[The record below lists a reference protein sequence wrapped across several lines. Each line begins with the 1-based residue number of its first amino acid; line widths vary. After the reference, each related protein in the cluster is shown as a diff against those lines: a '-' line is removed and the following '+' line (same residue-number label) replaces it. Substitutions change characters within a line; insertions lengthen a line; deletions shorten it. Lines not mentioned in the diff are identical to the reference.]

1 MHPMG
6 HSLQTNALSP
16 ASLSTRGTPVWVL
29 SLALTIMLL
38 ASGMSAAAD
47 FPLRA
52 QYAAQGVEPISTDDL
67 AARFD
72 DYLII
77 DARARYEFET
87 LHIEGAHSMPFS
99 DRNFSRE
106 VLALHEEDPRPMVF
120 YCNGVECA
128 VSYRAAA
135 RAVDRGISNAL
146 VYDAGVFAWA
156 NAQPGRTLL
165 LGEPLNDP
173 GKLISQSEFQ
183 AHLLGEEAF
192 FARIEASEN
201 PIILDVRTTR
211 QREGVS
217 LFQMQDVHV
226 PLQSSNR
233 EILEW
238 VDRAIAEERALF
250 VADATGR
257 QVRWLQYLLESR
269 GVSEYWFLD
278 GGAQVLFSEY
288 QF

>member
-1 MHPMG
+1 MRSMG
-6 HSLQTNALSP
+6 QLSEINALP
-16 ASLSTRGTPVWVL
+16 TAPLSDRAMSFWVV
-29 SLALTIMLL
+29 SLALTITLFVP
-38 ASGMSAAAD
+38 GMAYAQD

-72 DYLII
+72 DYLIV

-87 LHIEGAHSMPFS
+87 LHIEGAHSLPFS
-99 DRNFSRE
+99 DRSFSQD
-106 VLALHEEDPRPMVF
+106 VVALHEEDQRPMVF

-135 RAVDRGISNAL
+135 RALELGVEDVL

-156 NAQPGRTLL
+156 NAQPERTLL

-173 GKLISQSEFQ
+173 SKLIAQSEFQ
-183 AHLLGEEAF
+183 AHLLGEEPF

-201 PIILDVRTTR
+201 PIILDVRTTK

-238 VDRAIAEERALF
+238 VNRAIAEDRALF
-250 VADATGR
+250 VVDATGR

-278 GGAQVLFSEY
+278 GGAQVLFSDY